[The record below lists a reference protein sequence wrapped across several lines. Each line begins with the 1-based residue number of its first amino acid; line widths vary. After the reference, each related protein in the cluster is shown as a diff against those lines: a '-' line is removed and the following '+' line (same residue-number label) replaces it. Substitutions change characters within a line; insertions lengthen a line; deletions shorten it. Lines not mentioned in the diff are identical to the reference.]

1 MSIVGTAGHVDHGK
15 STLVAA
21 LTGRDPDRWAEEKE
35 RGLTIDLGFAWT
47 ELEPGSTVGFV
58 DVPGH
63 ERFIKNM
70 LAGVG
75 ALDVAMFVVAA
86 DAGWMPQS
94 EEHLAVLDLLEVEH
108 GVIALTRVDLVDEET
123 RLFAELEIA
132 EQVAGTVMED
142 WPVVPV
148 SPITGDGLGELTA
161 ALAAAVRSA
170 GPSADTGRP
179 RLWVD
184 RSFTIAGAGAVVTG
198 TMTGGTLTRGEEVT
212 LFPGNN
218 PLRIRN
224 LQVHEHDVETIG
236 PGTRAAVNVSGAGID
251 SIVRGSMLGR
261 AGRFRT
267 TRRVLADLRTVRSLE
282 APLTGRGAYHL
293 HVGSGSWPVE
303 VRTVETVSI
312 AGSGAI
318 LVDFPEA
325 IPLVIGDRYILR
337 ETGRRAV
344 VGGGRI
350 LDPHPPRKVDP
361 ETLPLLRRGLEATP
375 DEQARILVELRGHE
389 TLAHL
394 ATDTGGGTVSGFVA
408 GDLGIADWKVAALLA
423 DLHQS
428 VTEYQRE
435 NPLRPGA
442 PKAELTGSIAVTG
455 TVLEA
460 LAARADDLVDDG
472 ATIRTVDFSGGW
484 GPAQETEWGAARQL
498 LADSGLAVPRA
509 SQLGLGTETF
519 HALLRD
525 EQLVRIEPDLV
536 YLPEQIDVI
545 VERLSEL
552 PDGFSVGDFR
562 DALGVSRRQAVP
574 LLEWLDARGWTARSG
589 DVRRVKKRRNEQTPG
604 DAPTR

>member
-47 ELEPGSTVGFV
+47 ELAPGLTVGFV

-94 EEHLAVLDLLEVEH
+94 EEHLAVLDLLEVQH

-123 RLFAELEIA
+123 QLFAELEIT
-132 EQVAGTVMED
+132 EEVAGTVMED

-148 SPITGDGLGELTA
+148 SAITGDGLGDLTA
-161 ALAAAVRSA
+161 ALAAAVSSA

-184 RSFTIAGAGAVVTG
+184 RSFTIPGAGAVVTG

-212 LFPGNN
+212 LFPGDN

-224 LQVHEHDVETIG
+224 LQVHEHDVDTIG
-236 PGTRAAVNVSGAGID
+236 PGTRAAVNVTGAAID

-282 APLTGRGAYHL
+282 APLTARGAYHL

-303 VRTVETVSI
+303 VRTVEAVSI
-312 AGSGAI
+312 TGSGAI

-325 IPLVIGDRYILR
+325 IPLVIGDRFILR

-361 ETLPLLRRGLEATP
+361 EALPHLRHSLKATP
-375 DEQARILVELRGHE
+375 DEQAQILVELRGQE
-389 TLAHL
+389 TLTHL
-394 ATDTGGGTVSGFVA
+394 AADTGGGTVGGFVA
-408 GDLGIADWKVAALLA
+408 GGLGIADWKVASLLA

-428 VTEYQRE
+428 VRNYQRD
-435 NPLRPGA
+435 NSLRPGA
-442 PKAELTGSIAVTG
+442 PKAELIGSIAVTG
-455 TVLEA
+455 AVLDA

-472 ATIRTVDFSGGW
+472 ATIRTVDFKGGW
-484 GPAQETEWGAARQL
+484 GPAQEAEWGAARQL

-519 HALLRD
+519 HSLLRD
-525 EQLVRIEPDLV
+525 ERLVRIETDLV

-545 VERLSEL
+545 VERLSGL

-589 DVRRVKKRRNEQTPG
+589 DIRRVRKRLNGQTPD
-604 DAPTR
+604 DAPIR

>member
-35 RGLTIDLGFAWT
+35 RGLTIDLGFAWA
-47 ELEPGSTVGFV
+47 ELEPGLTVGFV

-94 EEHLAVLDLLEVEH
+94 EEHLAVLNLLDVQH

-123 RLFAELEIA
+123 RLFAELEIS
-132 EQVAGTVMED
+132 EQAAGTVMED
-142 WPVVPV
+142 WPVIPV
-148 SPITGDGLGELTA
+148 SPITGDGLGEVTE
-161 ALAAAVRSA
+161 ALATAVRAA
-170 GPSADTGRP
+170 GPSTDTGRP

-184 RSFTIAGAGAVVTG
+184 RAFTIAGAGAVVTG
-198 TMTGGTLTRGEEVT
+198 TMAGGTLTRGEEVT
-212 LFPGNN
+212 LFPGGN

-224 LQVHEHDVETIG
+224 LQVHEHDVEAIG
-236 PGTRAAVNVSGAGID
+236 PGTRAAVNVTGAGID

-261 AGRFRT
+261 TGHFRT

-282 APLTGRGAYHL
+282 APLTGRGAYHV

-312 AGSGAI
+312 AASGAI
-318 LVDFPEA
+318 LIDFPEA

-337 ETGRRAV
+337 ESGRRAV
-344 VGGGRI
+344 VGGGQI
-350 LDPHPPRKVDP
+350 LDPHPPHKVDP
-361 ETLPLLRRGLEATP
+361 ETLPRLRRGLESTP
-375 DEQARILVELRGHE
+375 DQQAQILLELRGQE

-394 ATDTGGGTVSGFVA
+394 ATDTSGGTASGFVA
-408 GDLGIADWKVAALLA
+408 GDLGIADWKVAALV
-423 DLHQS
+423 DGLHQS
-428 VTEYQRE
+428 VTNYQRQ

-484 GPAQETEWGAARQL
+484 GPAQDAEWRAARQL

-519 HALLRD
+519 HSLLRD
-525 EQLVRIEPDLV
+525 ERLVRIETDLV
-536 YLPEQIDVI
+536 YLPEQIDAI

-552 PDGFSVGDFR
+552 ADGFTVGDFR

-574 LLEWLDARGWTARSG
+574 LLEWLDAKGWTARAG
-589 DVRRVKKRRNEQTPG
+589 DVRRVRKRRNGQTPD
-604 DAPTR
+604 DAPIR